1 MHDDVRDRELE
12 LWNILLNN
20 EGRRE
25 LAIDHWNG
33 ELVGHAMALA
43 RLEVI
48 SVEELNEMMEY
59 ADAAY
64 SYVIE
69 ERHTRDWLRTE
80 GASEGAY
87 RNGERR
93 ESNE

>member
-12 LWNILLNN
+12 LWNILLNH

-48 SVEELNEMMEY
+48 SAEELNEMMEY

-69 ERHTRDWLRTE
+69 ERHTRDWR
-80 GASEGAY
+80 ASESRQSCAY
-87 RNGERR
+87 GNGERR